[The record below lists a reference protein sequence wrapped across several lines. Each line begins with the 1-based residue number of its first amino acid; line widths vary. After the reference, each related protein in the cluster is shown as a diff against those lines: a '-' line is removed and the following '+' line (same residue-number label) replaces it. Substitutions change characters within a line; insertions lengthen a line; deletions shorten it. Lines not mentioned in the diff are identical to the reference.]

1 MGESDTVMISV
12 ALNRDFAIHFPEVQQ
27 ETGTSFV
34 LGDKVRNV
42 SSWDHKAGEE
52 QAQLRSSRQPLSS
65 LWAAFPP
72 ASQGVTALYF
82 SCSLAAS
89 SVNSL
94 LRLPGAVGNLSAP
107 ESGYCGLH
115 IQRDAPPALPPVPLP
130 KMSLSQR
137 KAV

>member
-65 LWAAFPP
+65 L
-72 ASQGVTALYF
+72 
-82 SCSLAAS
+82 
-89 SVNSL
+89 
-94 LRLPGAVGNLSAP
+94 
-107 ESGYCGLH
+107 
-115 IQRDAPPALPPVPLP
+115 
-130 KMSLSQR
+130 
-137 KAV
+137 